1 MHTPKLGEVKQL
13 ALMAQP
19 VSGEVPS
26 ESRQLAAVGLESRQL
41 AAVGVGAEGVS
52 LFLHQPTERGPR
64 DLPPKAGTLGCQF
77 WNQESELGDMS
88 FQSPKQMATDTYF
101 LKVS

>member
-1 MHTPKLGEVKQL
+1 MHTLKFREVKQL

-26 ESRQLAAVGLESRQL
+26 ESRQLAAVSLDHVVWELR
-41 AAVGVGAEGVS
+41 VS

-64 DLPPKAGTLGCQF
+64 DLSPRAGILGCQF
-77 WNQESELGDMS
+77 WNQESELR
-88 FQSPKQMATDTYF
+88 
-101 LKVS
+101 L

>member
-26 ESRQLAAVGLESRQL
+26 ESRQL

-88 FQSPKQMATDTYF
+88 CQSPKQMATDTYF